1 MLPVTSKSFV
11 SKTIW
16 FSLIMQLITSI
27 IPLHAFF
34 IKLPD
39 EHQILTD
46 ILTIETIV
54 QFVEMVFYIWIAY
67 AVLNVDIMASRR
79 YIDWVITTPIM
90 LLSTIMFMKYQE
102 NRENQERE
110 ENSKNKE
117 KSKSETL
124 PLETFDF
131 LSKNKNLIMSI
142 FGYNFGMLVFG
153 YLGETNVIPKYLSIS
168 IGFAFFFKVFHI
180 IYSNFARY
188 SVLGKQLFAF
198 LLSVWSMY
206 GIAATFPANLKNVS
220 YNLLD
225 IVAKNF
231 YGLYIYYKILDVR
244 NSI

>member
-1 MLPVTSKSFV
+1 MFPIASKSFV

-27 IPLHAFF
+27 IPLHALF

-46 ILTIETIV
+46 ILSIETVV

-67 AVLNVDIMASRR
+67 AVINVDVMASRR

-102 NRENQERE
+102 NQERE
-110 ENSKNKE
+110 ENTKNPE

-131 LSKNKNLIMSI
+131 LSKNKNLIISI
-142 FGYNFGMLVFG
+142 FGYNLGMLFFG
-153 YLGETNVIPKYLSIS
+153 YLGETNVVPKYLSIS
-168 IGFAFFFKVFHI
+168 VGFAFFFKVFHI

-206 GIAATFPANLKNVS
+206 GIAAMFPANLKNVS

-231 YGLYIYYKILDVR
+231 YGLYIYYKILDVS
-244 NSI
+244 NSIQL